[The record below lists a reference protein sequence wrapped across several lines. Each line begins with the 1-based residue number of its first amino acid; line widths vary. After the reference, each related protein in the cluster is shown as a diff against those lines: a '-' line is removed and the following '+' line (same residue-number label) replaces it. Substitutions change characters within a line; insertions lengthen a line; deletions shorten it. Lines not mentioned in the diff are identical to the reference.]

1 MKLKYLFIF
10 LALAFSVGT
19 TQVVE
24 TNASGETPKGDKMRI
39 WSGVITEK
47 IQESKEFYVE
57 LFGFEV
63 IYDSDW
69 FVLLKA
75 GESQL
80 GFMVPNHEAQAPIFR
95 KAFQGQ
101 GTWIAIDVEDVD
113 AEYERIQS
121 LGVPI
126 EVPIR
131 DEAWGDRHFVVVDP
145 NGIGVDVVKYT
156 SPTQ

>member
-1 MKLKYLFIF
+1 MKLKYLFLF
-10 LALAFSVGT
+10 LALAFSAGT

-24 TNASGETPKGDKMRI
+24 TDVSDEASKGNKMRV
-39 WSGVITEK
+39 WSGVITIK

-80 GFMVPNHEAQAPIFR
+80 GFMVPNHESQAPIFHN
-95 KAFQGQ
+95 AFQGQ

-113 AEYERIQS
+113 AEYERMQS

-131 DEAWGDRHFVVVDP
+131 DEAWGDRHFVIVDP
-145 NGIGVDVVKYT
+145 NGIGVDIVKYIP
-156 SPTQ
+156 PTQ

>member
-1 MKLKYLFIF
+1 MRYLLIIVV
-10 LALAFSVGT
+10 LALIIGISSA
-19 TQVVE
+19 
-24 TNASGETPKGDKMRI
+24 GEPSSENQSSEGAKMRI

-63 IYDSDW
+63 VFDSDW
-69 FVLLKA
+69 FVLLGS

-80 GFMVPNHEAQAPIFR
+80 GFMAPNLESQAPIFR
-95 KAFQGQ
+95 NAFQGQ
-101 GTWIAIDVEDVD
+101 GTWLAIDVEDVD
-113 AEYERIQS
+113 AEYSRIQS

-145 NGIGVDVVKYT
+145 NGIGVDIVKYT
-156 SPTQ
+156 PPTE